1 MCAEAPTSTVLVPA
15 YYLRV
20 RVLEYIA
27 APRTREPDPAANA
40 TFPETA
46 TTIQV
51 PSIRVYNTSS
61 AAIIPVEVVELA
73 QNFQVP
79 VLEHCAW
86 AWAPTGIILEYCTA
100 DAP

>member
-1 MCAEAPTSTVLVPA
+1 MLARKYP
-15 YYLRV
+15 RV

-46 TTIQV
+46 TTI
-51 PSIRVYNTSS
+51 PSIQVYNTSS

-86 AWAPTGIILEYCTA
+86 TWAPTGIILEYCTA